1 MGMGDRVSEG
11 GMTAPA
17 YVAVMV
23 LCWVALIAFVVAIFH
38 AAKWIDDQV
47 EKGLNAIAPVLDR
60 REP

>member
-1 MGMGDRVSEG
+1 
-11 GMTAPA
+11 MTAPA